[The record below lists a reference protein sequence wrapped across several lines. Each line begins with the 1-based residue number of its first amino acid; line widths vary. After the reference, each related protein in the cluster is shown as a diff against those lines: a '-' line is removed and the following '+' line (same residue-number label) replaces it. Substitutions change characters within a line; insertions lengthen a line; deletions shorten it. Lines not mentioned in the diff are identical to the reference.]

1 MCVIFTADTRLL
13 RLNDFLFFASVD
25 NVNLF
30 KVKLAM
36 HMRTSPIC
44 DLYLICPVYRFWN
57 TANEVKYLERWV
69 CMKEKLGVLNASQMF
84 LPLSQ
89 WSPGVGAENRWFMSI
104 KLNNQT
110 LVLEVQWLIGEKTL
124 GIPRFEFSLSSRC
137 FLLSFMKW
145 KKVQGLT
152 FLFWG
157 FVLWWKCM

>member
-1 MCVIFTADTRLL
+1 MCMIFTADTRLL

-36 HMRTSPIC
+36 HMHTSPIC

-69 CMKEKLGVLNASQMF
+69 CMGEKLGLLIASQMF
-84 LPLSQ
+84 LLLSQ
-89 WSPGVGAENRWFMSI
+89 WSSGVGTEDGWFMSI
-104 KLNNQT
+104 KLNDQT
-110 LVLEVQWLIGEKTL
+110 LVLEVQWLIDEKTL
-124 GIPRFEFSLSSRC
+124 GTPSLNSHFSSRC
-137 FLLSFMKW
+137 FLLSFTKW